1 MSAANFVDVMQDIET
16 QLATI
21 PGLRC
26 FPFPPKSAQPPF
38 AFVNLPDLIA
48 YDATFERGADRFTT
62 EVWLGVPDV
71 VDRAATAKL
80 AGFAA
85 GAGASSV
92 KAAVEASTVYNH
104 RVTEARFSQIA
115 LAAGSYSGV
124 LFTVDTVA

>member
-1 MSAANFVDVMQDIET
+1 MNDIGT
-16 QLATI
+16 QLSTI
-21 PGLRC
+21 TGLRV
-26 FPFPPKSAQPPF
+26 FDFPPKSAQPPF

-48 YDATFERGADRFTT
+48 YDATMERGADRFTT